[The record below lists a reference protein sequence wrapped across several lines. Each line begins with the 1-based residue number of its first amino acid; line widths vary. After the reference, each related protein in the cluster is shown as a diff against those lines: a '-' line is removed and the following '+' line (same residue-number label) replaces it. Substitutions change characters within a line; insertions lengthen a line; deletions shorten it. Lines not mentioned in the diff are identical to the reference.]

1 MSYQDFPP
9 LDTTYDYNSF
19 FQEELVFFHFHFSCN
34 LKYSDF
40 TIFSNRF
47 DNVLSLLKK
56 QMNIDKENTLQFLI
70 SFYKLIANT
79 RDLHSGKGER
89 DMAYMMLWKL
99 YSYFPS
105 LAIYLLHRFVKPV
118 EGQPF
123 VYGSWRDI
131 KYICQFVKL
140 HSRHQEN
147 DTLIEIC
154 VELIN
159 TQLKND
165 LDTWKCSMNPMDS
178 RFVSNVAKWIPREN
192 KKFDWLFHRL
202 ALHWGKTHYPYIM
215 NSATNTNSQ
224 TKASNKYKLLY
235 RKNVSF
241 MNKAIDT
248 VEIKLCANRR
258 HLIEPQNIPLRS
270 ISKYKNVVFNESD
283 DIDNVNCS
291 QKITNY
297 IETNYSNS
305 FQPMSEYYKYN
316 TSSSLPIS
324 YYVKEAISCIENYDS
339 NDNSQ
344 IRILNKQWEYLSN
357 HFNGTFTDFM
367 LPIIDISS
375 SMRKYSDEP
384 LYAAIGFAILVS
396 QHSSIKNRILAIDN
410 VPIWI
415 QLDDDITFIQK
426 VRTIIQHISS
436 LYSTKAAYVQ
446 ACNLLGNS
454 FLLESIS
461 DNNIQHIQFVFFSSF
476 TKDPYENSTLYDT
489 ITQTFSQYTNANPH
503 ISFWNLSK
511 YDAYELPCSS
521 DQYKTKLMSGYSSHL
536 LSHLHNRNNYQR
548 YTPYTT
554 VYDILNKYQYQVL
567 DHYVRYIVNI

>member
-1 MSYQDFPP
+1 MSDHDFPP
-9 LDTTYDYNSF
+9 LDTIHDYNSF
-19 FQEELVFFHFHFSCN
+19 FQDELVFFHFHFSSN
-34 LKYSDF
+34 IKYSDF
-40 TIFSNRF
+40 TVVSNRF
-47 DNVLSLLKK
+47 DNVLYLLKK
-56 QMNIDKENTLQFLI
+56 QMNINKENTLHYLI

-79 RDLHSGKGER
+79 RDIHSGKGER
-89 DMAYMMLWKL
+89 DMSYMMLWKL

-105 LAIYLLHRFVKPV
+105 LAIYLLHRFVKQV

-123 VYGSWRDI
+123 VYGSWRDV
-131 KYICQFVKL
+131 KYLCQFVKL

-147 DTLIEIC
+147 DSLIEIC
-154 VELIN
+154 IELIN

-165 LDTWKCSMNPMDS
+165 LDTWKCSTNPMDS

-202 ALHWGKTHYPYIM
+202 ALHWGKTHHPYII
-215 NSATNTNSQ
+215 NSATNPTSQ
-224 TKASNKYKLLY
+224 IKASNKYKLLY

-258 HLIEPQNIPLRS
+258 HLIEPHNVTLRS
-270 ISKYKNVVFNESD
+270 IHKYKNVVFNDSD
-283 DIDNVNCS
+283 DIDYTQCS
-291 QKITNY
+291 QKITEY
-297 IETNYSNS
+297 LETNQRNPLQSIS
-305 FQPMSEYYKYN
+305 GYYKYN

-324 YYVKEAISCIENYDS
+324 YYVKQAISCIGNYDS

-357 HFNGTFTDFM
+357 DFNDTFTDFM

-384 LYAAIGFAILVS
+384 LYAAIGFAILIS
-396 QHSSIKNRILAIDN
+396 QHSSLKNRILAVDN
-410 VPIWI
+410 MPTWI
-415 QLDDDITFIQK
+415 QLDNDTNFIQK
-426 VRTIIQHISS
+426 VKTIIQHISS
-436 LYSTKAAYVQ
+436 LYSTKASYVE

-454 FLLESIS
+454 FLQGPTCH
-461 DNNIQHIQFVFFSSF
+461 NNIQHIQFVFFSSF
-476 TKDPYENSTLYDT
+476 TKDPYDNSSLYDT
-489 ITQTFSQYTNANPH
+489 ITQTFSQYTNVNPH

-511 YDAYELPCSS
+511 FDATELPCCS

-536 LSHLHNRNNYQR
+536 ISHLHNRNNYEC
-548 YTPYTT
+548 YTPYTEA
-554 VYDILNKYQYQVL
+554 YDILDKYQYQVL
-567 DHYVRYIVNI
+567 DDYVRSIVIM